1 MRGHNVHL
9 IQQRRMFNIPA
20 IQKQSSKDPG
30 MPRDLQE
37 QCAQCIE
44 QMTCQ
49 SPTGSLNASD
59 AEGEDGDKEGA
70 TEGEAEWDALL
81 DVLDCIL
88 GLMELLLREEV
99 IGRKGDLFE
108 MCSV

>member
-1 MRGHNVHL
+1 
-9 IQQRRMFNIPA
+9 MFA
-20 IQKQSSKDPG
+20 QFSKEECSTYLQYKKQSSKDPG

-70 TEGEAEWDALL
+70 TEGEAEWDAPL
-81 DVLDCIL
+81 DVLDCIA
-88 GLMELLLREEV
+88 ELTEFTNQGESE
-99 IGRKGDLFE
+99 GRGMK
-108 MCSV
+108 